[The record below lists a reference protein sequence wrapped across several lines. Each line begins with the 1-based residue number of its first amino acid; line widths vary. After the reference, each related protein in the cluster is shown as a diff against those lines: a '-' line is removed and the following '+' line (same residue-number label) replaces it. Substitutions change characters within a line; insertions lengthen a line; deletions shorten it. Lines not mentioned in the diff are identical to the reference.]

1 MAEPPAAASS
11 SQQSSSD
18 RMSGDLPS
26 GEVPP
31 APANAPGS
39 GPIAELRGIGKSYGT
54 AQNPLPVLAGVDL
67 DIVAGEYLAIIGPS
81 GSGKSTLLNIMGCLD
96 VPTHGSY
103 RIEGEDVARFDDVR
117 LSRVRNT
124 RIGFVFQS
132 FHLVSHLTVLEN
144 VELPLFYAHRRRAER
159 RQRCHELLA
168 RVGLASRMSHR
179 PAELSGGERQR
190 AAIARAL
197 ANEPALILADEP
209 TGNLDTATS
218 REIMALFGELHAAGA
233 TLVLITHDPGIA
245 AQAPRR
251 VAMRDGRVESD
262 SGRRAPAGAPA

>member
-1 MAEPPAAASS
+1 MH
-11 SQQSSSD
+11 
-18 RMSGDLPS
+18 
-26 GEVPP
+26 
-31 APANAPGS
+31 APRTD

-54 AQNPLPVLAGVDL
+54 PRNPLPVLSDVDL
-67 DIVAGEYLAIIGPS
+67 DISSGEYLAIIGPS
-81 GSGKSTLLNIMGCLD
+81 GSGKSTLLNILGCLD
-96 VPTHGSY
+96 VPTWGSY

-117 LSRVRNT
+117 LSKVRNT

-144 VELPLFYAHRRRAER
+144 VELPMFYAHRPRADRRR
-159 RQRCHELLA
+159 RCHELLE
-168 RVGLASRMSHR
+168 RVGLGARLHHK
-179 PAELSGGERQR
+179 PPELSGGERQR

-197 ANEPALILADEP
+197 ANDPALILADEP

-218 REIMALFGELHAAGA
+218 GEIMSMFGELHRAGA
-233 TLVLITHDPGIA
+233 TLVVITHDPGIA

-262 SGRRAPAGAPA
+262 SGRPAAAAAAAAEPAP